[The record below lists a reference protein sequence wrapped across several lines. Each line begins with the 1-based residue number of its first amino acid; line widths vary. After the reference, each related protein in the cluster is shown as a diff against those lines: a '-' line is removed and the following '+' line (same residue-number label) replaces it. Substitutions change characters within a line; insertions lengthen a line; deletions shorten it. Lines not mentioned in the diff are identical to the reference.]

1 MRFSQTELP
10 GVFLIE
16 PEMLTDDRGSFA
28 RSFCVD
34 EFAAAGIDF
43 EIVQANLSCNK
54 FSGTVRG
61 MHYQRAP
68 HAEAKVVR
76 CSSGAMYDVVVDLR
90 PDSATYGKWF
100 AAELNADNKVAMF
113 IPEGCAHGFQTLLD
127 NTEVDYLMS
136 GRYAPELAT
145 GVRYDDPAFGIE
157 WPLPV
162 SSVSE
167 GDRSWPDFQ
176 PQQEKTDQ

>member
-1 MRFSQTELP
+1 VAVRFSQTALS

-16 PEMLTDDRGSFA
+16 PELLADERGAFA

-34 EFAAAGIDF
+34 EFATAGIDF
-43 EIVQANLSCNK
+43 EIVQANISFNK
-54 FSGTVRG
+54 SSGTVRG

-68 HAEAKVVR
+68 HAETKVVR
-76 CSSGAMYDVVVDLR
+76 CTRGAMFDVVVDLR
-90 PDSATYGKWF
+90 SESATFGQWVS
-100 AAELNADNKVAMF
+100 AELNADNRAALF
-113 IPEGCAHGFQTLLD
+113 IPQGCAHGFQTLLD

-136 GRYAPELAT
+136 GRYVAESSS

-162 SSVSE
+162 SSISE
-167 GDRSWPDFQ
+167 RDQNWPDL
-176 PQQEKTDQ
+176 EL

>member
-1 MRFSQTELP
+1 MVILPTELP

-43 EIVQANLSCNK
+43 EVVQANLSCNK
-54 FSGTVRG
+54 YSGTLRG
-61 MHYQRAP
+61 MHYQRPP

-76 CSSGAMYDVVVDLR
+76 CTSGAMYDVVVDLR
-90 PDSATYGKWF
+90 PDSATYCRWF
-100 AAELNADNKVAMF
+100 AAELNANNKKALF

-136 GRYAPELAT
+136 VRYAPEHSA

-162 SSVSE
+162 TFVSE
-167 GDRSWPDFQ
+167 RDRSWPDINRQ
-176 PQQEKTDQ
+176 TETTA

>member
-1 MRFSQTELP
+1 MKFSQTELP
-10 GVFLIE
+10 GVFMIE

-28 RSFCVD
+28 RSYCVD

-43 EIVQANLSCNK
+43 EILQANLSCNK

-136 GRYAPELAT
+136 GRYAPESST

-167 GDRSWPDFQ
+167 RDRSWPDFQ